1 MEYEYIDDCP
11 ECDRELIKR
20 RNRTTGEYFAGCRG
34 YPRCRYTRNIA
45 PEIGDTYL
53 PHVPSCSICNIPMI
67 QRTSSFGKFFGCV
80 NWRECGAKP
89 VKI

>member
-11 ECDRELIKR
+11 ECDKELIKR

-34 YPRCRYTRNIA
+34 YPHCRYTRNIA
-45 PEIGDTYL
+45 PVYL
-53 PHVPSCSICNIPMI
+53 SHVPSCPNCNVPMVP
-67 QRTSSFGKFFGCV
+67 RVSSFGKFYGCV
-80 NWRECGAKP
+80 HWKECGAKP